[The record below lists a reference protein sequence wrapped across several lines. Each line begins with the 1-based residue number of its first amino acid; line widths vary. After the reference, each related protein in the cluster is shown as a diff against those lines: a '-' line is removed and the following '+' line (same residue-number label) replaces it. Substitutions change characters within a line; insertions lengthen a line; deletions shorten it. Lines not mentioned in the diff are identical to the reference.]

1 MQHPAREG
9 HVVKGRLL
17 LEKFFDVV
25 GVTWMMTAMMRR
37 DANEQCR

>member
-25 GVTWMMTAMMRR
+25 GVTWMMRR